1 LLGWHLLWL
10 RFGLWRLNRLGLRF
24 AGGLFHWKFQRLHD
38 DGSQRLTDLHVF
50 APFDAPSRLLAE
62 GRITEERLSRE
73 LSRGSIL
80 GSDGRDIIEA
90 VDGDGFVFPNRNRQ
104 RPDFLAVIVDVVHA
118 LFLLSDLCCG

>member
-1 LLGWHLLWL
+1 VH
-10 RFGLWRLNRLGLRF
+10 RPRLRF

-38 DGSQRLTDLHVF
+38 DGSQWLADLHVF

-62 GRITEERLSRE
+62 GRITKERLSRE
-73 LSRGSIL
+73 LSRGSVL

-118 LFLLSDLCCG
+118 LFLLSDLRCG